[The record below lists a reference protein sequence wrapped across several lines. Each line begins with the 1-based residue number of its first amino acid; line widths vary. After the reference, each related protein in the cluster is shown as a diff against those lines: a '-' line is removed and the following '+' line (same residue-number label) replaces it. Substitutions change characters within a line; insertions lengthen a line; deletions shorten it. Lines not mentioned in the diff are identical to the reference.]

1 MSLIIDGGKEDVFNF
16 ELSDKNGNHHFYEI
30 YSSTLQSAV
39 KLAQQWFVNNYG
51 HKATHLERNITGF
64 PITRN
69 T

>member
-1 MSLIIDGGKEDVFNF
+1 MRLIIDGGNTFTF

-30 YSSTLQSAV
+30 RSSTLQLAI
-39 KLAQQWFVNNYG
+39 KLAQKWFIEDYG
-51 HKATHLERNITGF
+51 HKATHLERDIIGF